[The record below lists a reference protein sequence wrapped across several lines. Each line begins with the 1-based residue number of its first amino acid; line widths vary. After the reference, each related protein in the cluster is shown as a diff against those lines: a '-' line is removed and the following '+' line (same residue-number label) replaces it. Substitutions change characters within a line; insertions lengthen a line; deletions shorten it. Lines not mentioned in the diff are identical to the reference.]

1 MSLQFRS
8 LEYPQVK
15 HCVKIVTIKLLPA
28 GTSSSQVKLLL
39 LTLMNKNT
47 IMTRLC
53 VATVAIVSSALPLTA
68 ATTINGSGA
77 TFPAPLYLRWASA
90 FIKANPDSI
99 VNYQG
104 VGSGAGVKDFIAG
117 LTDFGASDV
126 AMSDEEIAKVGGNVL
141 MLPAT
146 AGTIVLGYNIP
157 GVATGLKLSRDAYIG
172 ILLGTIKLWNDPLIV
187 KDNPDLK
194 LLNLPIIVVAR
205 SDGSGTTAVFTTHL
219 VSVSADFKTKVGSG
233 KSVTWPVG
241 VAGKG
246 NDGVTALIKSTP
258 GAIGY
263 VEFGYAVHNNLAMV
277 TLQNKAGNFIIPT
290 IESGAATLA
299 SVILPENLRAFITD
313 PEGANDYPIATFTWM
328 LVKKSYPV
336 ADKGAAVKAFVN
348 YGLTTG
354 QSVAPELGYVTLP
367 DDVVKK
373 VLAALESV
381 K

>member
-1 MSLQFRS
+1 
-8 LEYPQVK
+8 
-15 HCVKIVTIKLLPA
+15 
-28 GTSSSQVKLLL
+28 
-39 LTLMNKNT
+39 MNKNT
-47 IMTRLC
+47 ILTRLC
-53 VATVAIVSSALPLTA
+53 VATIAIVSSALPLTA

-104 VGSGAGVKDFIAG
+104 VGSGAGVKDFITG

-157 GVATGLKLSRDAYIG
+157 GVATGLKLSRDAYSG
-172 ILLGTIKLWNDPLIV
+172 IFLGTIKLWNDPLIV

-354 QSVAPELGYVTLP
+354 QSVAPELGYITLP
-367 DDVVKK
+367 DAVVKK
-373 VLAALESV
+373 VLGALESV